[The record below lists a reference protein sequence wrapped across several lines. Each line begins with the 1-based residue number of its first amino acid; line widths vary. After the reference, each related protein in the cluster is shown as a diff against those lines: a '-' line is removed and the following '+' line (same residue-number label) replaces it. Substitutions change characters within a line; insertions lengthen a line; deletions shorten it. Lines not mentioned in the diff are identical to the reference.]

1 MLVKNIMTSKV
12 YTVKPTSSFVY
23 IQDIFER
30 EVFHHLLVEEDGLL
44 LGIISDRDIMK
55 NVSNQVRNNRLEL
68 PNLFTAADVMTKNVI
83 SVDQET
89 PINTASILLLENNIS
104 CLPVVNA
111 DFNIDGI
118 LTWKDILRFH
128 IYNT

>member
-1 MLVKNIMTSKV
+1 MLVKNIMTAKV
-12 YTVKPTSSFVY
+12 YTVTPSSSFMS
-23 IQDIFER
+23 IQEIFER
-30 EVFHHLLVEEDGLL
+30 EVFHHLLVEDNGLL
-44 LGIISDRDIMK
+44 LGVISDRDIMK
-55 NVSNQVRNNRLEL
+55 HISQQIRLDQLEIPQVL
-68 PNLFTAADVMTKNVI
+68 TAADVMTSAVI

-104 CLPVVNA
+104 CLPVVDA